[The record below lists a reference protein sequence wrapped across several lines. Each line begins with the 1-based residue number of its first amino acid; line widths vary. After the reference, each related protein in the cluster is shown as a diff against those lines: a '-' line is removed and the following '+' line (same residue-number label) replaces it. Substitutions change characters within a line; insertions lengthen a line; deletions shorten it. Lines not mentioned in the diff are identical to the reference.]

1 MLWLHIRYSACKMS
15 KLNADRLKIISY
27 TKITK
32 NKHKCV
38 QKVAK
43 EDVCWYIFVCVVV
56 SLHDLLY
63 VVSAKKVLSVLGES
77 NIDLILSEVNES
89 SNNISLLEL
98 SPYSLNVFM

>member
-1 MLWLHIRYSACKMS
+1 MH
-15 KLNADRLKIISY
+15 
-27 TKITK
+27 

-63 VVSAKKVLSVLGES
+63 VISAKTVLSVLGES

>member
-1 MLWLHIRYSACKMS
+1 M
-15 KLNADRLKIISY
+15 
-27 TKITK
+27 
-32 NKHKCV
+32 

-43 EDVCWYIFVCVVV
+43 ENVCWYIFVCVVV

-63 VVSAKKVLSVLGES
+63 VVSAKKS

>member
-1 MLWLHIRYSACKMS
+1 MSLLHTYNECHCLHNINNNVDHNR
-15 KLNADRLKIISY
+15 
-27 TKITK
+27 
-32 NKHKCV
+32 NKHKCA

-63 VVSAKKVLSVLGES
+63 VISAKKVLSVLGES
-77 NIDLILSEVNES
+77 NIDLIL
-89 SNNISLLEL
+89 ISLLEL